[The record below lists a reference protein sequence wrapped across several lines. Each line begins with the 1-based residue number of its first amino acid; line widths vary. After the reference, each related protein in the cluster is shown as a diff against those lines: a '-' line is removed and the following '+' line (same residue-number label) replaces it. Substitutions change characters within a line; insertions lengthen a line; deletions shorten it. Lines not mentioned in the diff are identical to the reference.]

1 MLIQV
6 FPNHTSFTTEG
17 EVLPPARPRLVMYYP
32 IEATIEAN
40 PLIQLLLLAEPH
52 FLQYRPS
59 LLAATLLYM
68 GHSRIVSPNGDWS
81 SALVALTGYTEQD
94 LAVCF
99 SSLQR
104 CASSACR
111 GTCLGLPPAARST
124 ASCSGSFLALKAG
137 KVDSAALA
145 VHVGHERNT

>member
-6 FPNHTSFTTEG
+6 FPNHTTESD
-17 EVLPPARPRLVMYYP
+17 VYPAARLHLVMS
-32 IEATIEAN
+32 AIEAN
-40 PLIQLLLLAEPH
+40 SLIQLPFLAEPH

-104 CASSACR
+104 CVLSAYR
-111 GTCLGLPPAARST
+111 GTCSGSPSAARST
-124 ASCSGSFLALKAG
+124 ASCSASWLALECQKSLFCCSCR
-137 KVDSAALA
+137 VL
-145 VHVGHERNT
+145 